1 MAIKFSCPKCGKK
14 FSVKDTSRGKSGK
27 CPCGAVIRIPS
38 TKASISELLENNTI
52 IKNGA
57 TICVKCLKTI
67 KKGESREIINEQ
79 VYCVD
84 CASRATS
91 VATAYTQGPTSAGD
105 HAQTSSLSK
114 GALLT
119 EERVRKSFYSRLI
132 GFSIGTL
139 IVTIFL
145 FFKHGKV
152 AAIAGLIIGVI
163 FTITSCRHLLSY
175 DRKLAKDKVT
185 YEQQKAKL
193 RLSKKPQT
201 IVASIAFLL
210 IAFLGLFFA
219 WDRFFNQEKC
229 WESFWNFMVENIGV
243 KIILLIVNIPIFIFI
258 GKWMG
263 GWELLWRLFKF
274 RLKCNW
280 LPFFIFTKKHWEFY
294 ETVNF
299 EKLIQALAVPFV
311 CLMVYLVEY
320 TIIKLFFLG

>member
-14 FSVKDTSRGKSGK
+14 FSVKDTSGGRSGK

-38 TKASISELLENNTI
+38 TKASVSELLENNAI

-67 KKGESREIINEQ
+67 KRGESKEIINGQ

-84 CASRATS
+84 CTSRGTS
-91 VATAYTQGPTSAGD
+91 APTTCMQKPTSTGD
-105 HAQTSSLSK
+105 PIQTSHLSR
-114 GALLT
+114 GTPLN
-119 EERVRKSFYSRLI
+119 EEWVRKSFYSRLI

-145 FFKHGKV
+145 LFKYGKV
-152 AAIAGLIIGVI
+152 AAAISFIFGVI
-163 FTITSCRHLLSY
+163 FTLTSCRHLLSY
-175 DRKLAKDKVT
+175 DRKLAKDKVA
-185 YEQQKAKL
+185 YKQQKAKL

-201 IVASIAFLL
+201 VVACIVSLATVFISILL
-210 IAFLGLFFA
+210 V
-219 WDRFFNQEKC
+219 WDKSFNQGKLFEL
-229 WESFWNFMVENIGV
+229 FWNFTAENIRV
-243 KIILLIVNIPIFIFI
+243 KIVLLIVNIPIFILI

-263 GWELLWRLFKF
+263 GWEFLWRLFKF

-280 LPFFIFTKKHWEFY
+280 LPFFVFTKRHWQFY
-294 ETVNF
+294 ETINF
-299 EKLIQALAVPFV
+299 EKLIQALAMPFA

-320 TIIKLFFLG
+320 AIIKLFFLG